1 MGYYIKT
8 PYQLHD
14 PYEELASK
22 FVSMFDADETEQI
35 KSAVNGSVVEHLHDK
50 TIIDL
55 NQLKSDLSFDDSIKH
70 IGEVI
75 RELLQ
80 DDLDEEL

>member
-22 FVSMFDADETEQI
+22 FTSMFDADETEQI

-55 NQLKSDLSFDDSIKH
+55 EQIKSKLGFDDSIKH
-70 IGEVI
+70 IAESI
-75 RELLQ
+75 RELLE